1 MSDSPVLL
9 RGVVCCEQAI
19 VCAIADFLQTLG
31 DDFAESLLIADLID
45 QLM

>member
-9 RGVVCCEQAI
+9 RGVVGCEQAI
-19 VCAIADFLQTLG
+19 VCAIADLLQTLG
-31 DDFAESLLIADLID
+31 DDFSESLLIADLVN